1 MKSKKRKSGRSNR
14 VPGINNVTL
23 IPVEMPE
30 EDFKIL
36 KEQVQDLLV
45 NIMMKGMVKTR
56 SKIATVKVTKR

>member
-1 MKSKKRKSGRSNR
+1 MKSKKRKLGRPSR

-45 NIMMKGMVKTR
+45 NIIMKGMVKTR
-56 SKIATVKVTKR
+56 PKIATVKVTKR